1 MNTSFDMVKVFHK
14 VFGHPAPAAPDTDA
28 LADRKLAK
36 LRVLL
41 VAHELIELAQALAV
55 DLDINYMHA
64 SMGEMSGKE
73 LEQYCV
79 VVDGLT
85 PGTVQPNIVLAAD
98 AFADLDYV
106 VNGGA
111 IAYGI
116 NLPQVTAEVHASNM
130 SKLGADGQPILD
142 PATNKVIKGPNYREP
157 DIGAV
162 LLKQTTT
169 AAAAEDAALEKQ
181 AGDVGEPVGGTS
193 PAAPTS
199 ASSGSSSS
207 PTTASTTTGGYTPAD
222 TGASAGSDKAYGRD
236 AEGNWV
242 AGAASAA
249 SASGATTTTAS
260 NSATASKTSDATGEP
275 SGELKAAST
284 TSSEL
289 AAGTSAATA
298 ENAAVHTPQGETPS
312 QRVAEILGEADDGHD
327 GSVA

>member
-1 MNTSFDMVKVFHK
+1 MSSFDLVRTFHK
-14 VFGHPAPAAPDTDA
+14 IFGHPAPQNLSPEA

-41 VAHELIELAQALAV
+41 VAHELIELAQALAI

-64 SMGEMSGKE
+64 SMGSLSGKE

-79 VVDGLT
+79 VTDGLLL
-85 PGTVQPNIVLAAD
+85 GSVQPNIVAVAD
-98 AFADLDYV
+98 ALGDLDYV
-106 VNGGA
+106 VNGAA

-116 NLPQVTAEVHASNM
+116 NLPAITEEVHASNM
-130 SKLGADGQPILD
+130 SKLGSDGQPILD
-142 PATNKVIKGPNYREP
+142 PGTNKVVKGPNYREP
-157 DIGAV
+157 DIAGVLVAQEQGAP
-162 LLKQTTT
+162 QM
-169 AAAAEDAALEKQ
+169 
-181 AGDVGEPVGGTS
+181 GEPVGGTS
-193 PAAPTS
+193 QAVQTS

-207 PTTASTTTGGYTPAD
+207 PTTASTTTGGSTPVD
-222 TGASAGSDKAYGRD
+222 TGANA
-236 AEGNWV
+236 
-242 AGAASAA
+242 
-249 SASGATTTTAS
+249 
-260 NSATASKTSDATGEP
+260 GEP